1 MLFNIL
7 MLKKFV
13 KKTKYL
19 ISIIVGGYAYFWLIT
34 NPLES
39 YTLPIIIY
47 WLPDI
52 IGWHAFFI
60 FLGLLAGLVTLGIC
74 VSIEDEKT

>member
-1 MLFNIL
+1 VIKNFI
-7 MLKKFV
+7 KKMKFP
-13 KKTKYL
+13 
-19 ISIIVGGYAYFWLIT
+19 ISILVGGYVCFWLIT

-39 YTLPIIIY
+39 YTLPIIII

-52 IGWHAFFI
+52 IGWNAFFV

-74 VSIEDEKT
+74 LSIEDEKT